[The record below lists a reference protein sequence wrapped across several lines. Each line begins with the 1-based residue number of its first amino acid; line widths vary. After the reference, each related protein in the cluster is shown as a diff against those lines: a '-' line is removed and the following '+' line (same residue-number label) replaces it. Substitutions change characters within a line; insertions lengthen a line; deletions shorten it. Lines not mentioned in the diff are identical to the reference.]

1 MLQSAGV
8 HLACYL
14 HRTIAMGFVLQFHEK
29 KSDYRR
35 KAVSAPLNCGRQPNR
50 NKERRLP
57 TERILMLNST
67 RIFAAASIAAMS
79 LFAGSAMADGEKYV
93 IGTDSTYPPFEFVDA
108 SGTIQGFDIDITKAL
123 CAEMKA
129 ECTFVSTDWDGI
141 IPALNAKKFDM
152 IVSSMS
158 ITPERLKLVDFSNKY
173 YNTPPAIA
181 VPKDS
186 TISDVA
192 GLKGKVIGAQTST
205 THANYAEKH
214 LADTELK
221 LYPTADEYKLDVA
234 SGRVDAVIDD
244 VVVLSEWVKSDA
256 GACCK
261 ILTTLPVDKEINGN
275 GAGIAIRQGDPLRE
289 KLNTAIAAIRASG
302 EYKKIQDKYF
312 DFDVYGQ

>member
-1 MLQSAGV
+1 LR
-8 HLACYL
+8 
-14 HRTIAMGFVLQFHEK
+14 RTTARGFLLQFCEK
-29 KSDYRR
+29 RFDYRR
-35 KAVSAPLNCGRQPNR
+35 KTVVAPSKCAAAGEQQKDPAT
-50 NKERRLP
+50 P
-57 TERILMLNST
+57 TERILMRIST
-67 RIFAAASIAAMS
+67 KLLAAASLAAMS
-79 LFAGSAMADGEKYV
+79 LFAGSALADGEKYV

-108 SGTIQGFDIDITKAL
+108 SGTIQGFDIDIAKAL

-129 ECTFVSTDWDGI
+129 ECSFVSTDWDGI

-186 TISDVA
+186 KITDVA

-221 LYPTADEYKLDVA
+221 LYPTADEYKLDVS

-256 GACCK
+256 GSCCK
-261 ILTTLPVDKEINGN
+261 ILTTLPVDKEINGE
-275 GAGIAIRQGDPLRE
+275 GAGIAIRKGDPLKE

-302 EYKKIQDKYF
+302 EYKKIQEKYF
-312 DFDVYGQ
+312 DFDVYGE